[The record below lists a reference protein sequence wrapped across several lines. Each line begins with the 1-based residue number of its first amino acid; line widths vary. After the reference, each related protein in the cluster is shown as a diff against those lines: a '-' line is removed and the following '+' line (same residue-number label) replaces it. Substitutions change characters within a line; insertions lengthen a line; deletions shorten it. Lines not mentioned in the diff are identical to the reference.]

1 MRVLVP
7 LLLMVLALSVR
18 TARRTAVIVATMVRA
33 RLATSEVPR

>member
-18 TARRTAVIVATMVRA
+18 TARRTAVIVATTVRA
-33 RLATSEVPR
+33 RLATSAVPR